1 MINQETLIV
10 KDSSKNI
17 LFNEINTILK
27 IANPY
32 VYFSSNITTSIVFRW
47 GKFRLNRWGKN

>member
-1 MINQETLIV
+1 MINQETVIV

-32 VYFSSNITTSIVFRW
+32 VYFSSNITTSIVFR
-47 GKFRLNRWGKN
+47 LNRWEKN

>member
-1 MINQETLIV
+1 MINQETVIV

-47 GKFRLNRWGKN
+47 GKFRLNRWEKN